1 MVTLEISLDADV
13 QQLTQVIDNLDD
25 KRARISV
32 LGRAL
37 TEEEQEVLIRIKR
50 AFPLLRNALTQ
61 LQS

>member
-13 QQLTQVIDNLDD
+13 QQLNQVIDNLDG
-25 KRARISV
+25 KRARISI

-37 TEEEQEVLIRIKR
+37 TEEEQEVLIRIER
-50 AFPLLRNALTQ
+50 ALPLLRNALTQ